1 MKKKRNERE
10 KGPGKKEQ
18 KKSTICL
25 YCIDVKLAAVKKRR
39 ERKRE
44 GGLASSMR
52 EQGISC
58 VSMIVIARPRPGT
71 DISQKSVHRCLSR
84 MRVSTEARTRA
95 WSQNHT
101 NKPLIRSK

>member
-1 MKKKRNERE
+1 MRE
-10 KGPGKKEQ
+10 KKGPEKKEQ

-39 ERKRE
+39 EGKRE

-71 DISQKSVHRCLSR
+71 DRSQKSVHRCLSGV
-84 MRVSTEARTRA
+84 RVSTEARTRA